1 MTSLNSI
8 RYNGVSDYQKPK
20 ISASTK
26 RKLESLGI
34 DPALVTSETQALSL
48 IAKRQSEKSFEEFAV
63 EKPEPQTDNY
73 KQSDLSSELYSAMS
87 YQANNTRYMLG
98 L

>member
-63 EKPEPQTDNY
+63 EKTEPQIDY

>member
-1 MTSLNSI
+1 MTSLNFI
-8 RYNGVSDYQKPK
+8 QYNGVSDYQKPK

-48 IAKRQSEKSFEEFAV
+48 IAKRQSEKSFEEYALQQ
-63 EKPEPQTDNY
+63 PEPQTNNEHLN
-73 KQSDLSSELYSAMS
+73 SDSELYSALS

-98 L
+98 I